1 MSKIIPCFF
10 FEPKEELYTGEE
22 TPLELLL
29 NGASLNNEIQ
39 AHINGF
45 LEEELEHPCLDGND
59 TESYL
64 VCHDDLNNE
73 YVYLPKNTKNDKNRN
88 QKKEKTRFTKT
99 ICRVFTQT
107 DNKSIW
113 NWASLFQF

>member
-29 NGASLNNEIQ
+29 NGASLNIDIH

-73 YVYLPKNTKNDKNRN
+73 YVYPIDADEKHCFEHEFIGDFVVNEQIFND
-88 QKKEKTRFTKT
+88 
-99 ICRVFTQT
+99 
-107 DNKSIW
+107 SI
-113 NWASLFQF
+113 L